1 MQKVRWIVALGIVT
15 WLASLFT
22 IAAEPRV
29 QIINV
34 ETGCTQH
41 VYVDGHKL
49 VRYEKMLLGPGTG
62 YYGEWME
69 DYLEPVDARVYSYSS
84 QTWPRQISDDEVR
97 KLLGVTW
104 YKYFNQHRRV
114 TVSEVFNMTGLRYP
128 GVKLYKHR
136 EC

>member
-15 WLASLFT
+15 WMASLFT

-29 QIINV
+29 QVINV
-34 ETGCTQH
+34 KTGCTQH

-49 VRYEKMLLGPGTG
+49 VRYESNLG

-69 DYLEPVDARVYSYSS
+69 DYLEPVGVRVYSYP
-84 QTWPRQISDDEVR
+84 TTHWPRQISDDDVR

-104 YKYFNQHRRV
+104 YKHFNQHRRA
-114 TVSEVFNMTGLRYP
+114 TVSETFNMTGLKYP
-128 GVKLYKHR
+128 GIQLVRNR